1 MVLFKLL
8 ASVAGTLAAYALYE
22 ILKALYTEIWS
33 PLRSVPGPRSTHWFF
48 GNFRELR
55 RDEDGGL
62 EENLAGEYGPTF
74 RFNGFFGFG
83 RLYTKDTKA
92 LQHILSNTHIYQKSD
107 MSRYNLGRIVGP
119 GILVVEGDVHKQQ
132 RKVMNPAFGAPQV
145 RELTGIFIEKSIQ
158 LRDVWAA
165 EAAKHGGVGHVDVL
179 SWFSKATLD
188 IIGLAG
194 FNYKFNTL
202 DASETRDEFDEAF
215 NTITSSQMGF
225 MGFFQ
230 ATFPVLRLIPT
241 KVDAIIRKSQA
252 VMMRIGRQLLQDS
265 KKEIAEGGASPSGR
279 ARDLLSLLV
288 RANTSKDVPASQR
301 LSDEDVLAQ
310 VPTFLVAGHETTST
324 AATWALFA
332 LSQNA
337 AIQTRLRDELLTIS
351 TDNPTMDELN
361 ALPFLDCVVRETL
374 RLYAPV
380 PTTSRIATRDDVI
393 PLNTPYTDINGTV
406 HETLRI
412 VKGQA
417 LVIPILALNRDRAIW
432 GPDALQFRPE
442 RWESSTPINNSI
454 PGVWGHMLTFLGG
467 ARGCIGYRFS
477 LVELKALLFTLI
489 RGLEF
494 ELAVPA
500 ADIGIRSTAIVQ
512 RPIVLSDLDA
522 GNQLPLLV
530 KPFVP
535 AYTY

>member
-1 MVLFKLL
+1 MFPFQLL
-8 ASVAGTLAAYALYE
+8 ASVVGTLSAYALYK
-22 ILKALYTEIWS
+22 ILKALYAEMRS
-33 PLRSVPGPRSTHWFF
+33 PLRSVPGPRSSHWFL
-48 GNFRELR
+48 GNSNELNK
-55 RDEDGGL
+55 DDDCSL
-62 EENLAGEYGPTF
+62 EAKWTAEYGRTL
-74 RFNGFFGFG
+74 RFNGLFGFG
-83 RLYTKDTKA
+83 RLYTTDTKA
-92 LQHILSNTHIYQKSD
+92 LHHILSNNHVYQKSEI
-107 MSRYNLGRIVGP
+107 SRYTLGRIVGP
-119 GILVVEGDVHKQQ
+119 GILVVENDVHKQQ
-132 RKVMNPAFGAPQV
+132 RKIMNPAFGAPQV

-165 EAAKHGGVGHVDVL
+165 EAEKHGGVGQVDVL
-179 SWFSKATLD
+179 SWLSKATLD

-202 DASETRDEFDEAF
+202 DADEKRDELDEAF
-215 NTITSSQMGF
+215 TTITSSELGLLD
-225 MGFFQ
+225 FFQ
-230 ATFPVLRLIPT
+230 AKFPVLRLIPT
-241 KVDAIIRKSQA
+241 KVNAVIRNSQE

-265 KKEIAEGGASPSGR
+265 KKGIAEDGGSQSGR

-288 RANTSKDVPASQR
+288 RANTSKDVPVNQR
-301 LSDEDVLAQ
+301 LSDKDVLAQ

-332 LSQNA
+332 LTQNVA
-337 AIQTRLRDELLTIS
+337 VQTRLRDELLTVS
-351 TDNPTMDELN
+351 TDNPSMDELN

-374 RLYAPV
+374 RLHAPV
-380 PTTSRIATRDDVI
+380 TATSRIAIRDDVI
-393 PLNTPYTDINGTV
+393 PLGTPYTDINGTV

-412 VKGQA
+412 VKGQPII
-417 LVIPILALNRDRAIW
+417 IPILILNRDSEIW
-432 GPDALQFRPE
+432 GSDALEFRPE
-442 RWESSTPINNSI
+442 RWEASTPITNSI

-467 ARGCIGYRFS
+467 PRGCIGFRFS

-500 ADIGIRSTAIVQ
+500 TDIGVRATPIVL
-512 RPIVLSDLDA
+512 RPIVLSDMDA

-535 AYTY
+535 T